1 MSGDKKFWSYGTK
14 FTIPWP
20 VTVNTVPMGF
30 PTEDDLDRSVEA
42 LIDAFLEE
50 SVKESDCNTARNML
64 ADIGIQ
70 C

>member
-1 MSGDKKFWSYGTK
+1 MSIDKKFWSYGTK

-20 VTVNTVPMGF
+20 VDYVAVSMDGPN
-30 PTEDDLDRSVEA
+30 EDDLDRSIEA